1 MRAHV
6 FGLPPA
12 RVFSSSVVVCGAPG
26 GGGWRGQDTI
36 QRLTTYER
44 IEAAAR
50 CAGLVHV
57 QWMVSNYKRNLE
69 RTLTRASASGAK
81 ENATLRKALL
91 TREKERQKRILKDRA
106 SARFRRQLKAQ
117 IKARKAASKLEAR
130 ALEDRKRETAAALE
144 AIPFDFN
151 PITCQK
157 GGYGRSALQIRRA
170 CLQRLQLCC
179 PELPLELKARY
190 PDFVA
195 WYADPIPLN
204 HLER

>member
-6 FGLPPA
+6 FGPPPPA
-12 RVFSSSVVVCGAPG
+12 SLAPVLLFVG
-26 GGGWRGQDTI
+26 GGGGQDAI
-36 QRLTTYER
+36 QRLTTYDR

-57 QWMVSNYKRNLE
+57 QWQVWNYKRNLQ
-69 RTLTRASASGAK
+69 RTLLPASAPGAK
-81 ENATLRKALL
+81 ENAILRKALL
-91 TREKERQKRILKDRA
+91 KREKELHDKLHKERA
-106 SARFRRQLKAQ
+106 SHRFRRQLKAQ
-117 IKARKAASKLEAR
+117 LKARKAARKLDAR
-130 ALEDRKRETAAALE
+130 ALEDRKREKAAALE
-144 AIPFDFN
+144 AIPYDFT

-157 GGYGRSALQIRRA
+157 GGYGKSPLQIRRA
-170 CLQRLQLCC
+170 CLQRLPYCC

-190 PDFVA
+190 PDIVA